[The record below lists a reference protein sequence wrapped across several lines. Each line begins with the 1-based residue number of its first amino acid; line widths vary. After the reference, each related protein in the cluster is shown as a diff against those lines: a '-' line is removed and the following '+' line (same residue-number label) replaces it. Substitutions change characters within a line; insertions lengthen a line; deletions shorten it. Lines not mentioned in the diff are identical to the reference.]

1 MAQLEQRLS
10 DEQIEEFLG
19 NVLRI
24 GVIIAGAVVL
34 VGGILYTWRYGNVT
48 PNYRFFRG
56 EPEDLRT
63 VTGILRDVL
72 MLRSR
77 GLIQLGLLL
86 LIATPIARV
95 LFAFFAFMLQ
105 RDRIYIVVTLIV
117 LAVLAYSLAGGHI

>member
-1 MAQLEQRLS
+1 MAQAEQRLS
-10 DEQIEEFLG
+10 DERMEEFLG

-34 VGGILYTWRYGNVT
+34 AGGLVYLAKYGSVA

-63 VTGILRDVL
+63 VTGIVQDALLLRG
-72 MLRSR
+72 R
-77 GLIQLGLLL
+77 GLIQFGLLL

-95 LFAFFAFMLQ
+95 MFALLGFARQ
-105 RDRIYIVVTLIV
+105 RDLIYVIVALIV
-117 LAVLAYSLAGGHI
+117 LAVLAYSLAGGHV